1 MNFTRGTTIS
11 AARVATVFPRERDPN
26 LASILDRLLT
36 ISKNFGG
43 GSSSSLR
50 TLVFLLC
57 LFDFHSEIE
66 INNKSNLYVFHCRIA
81 LHWILE
87 T

>member
-26 LASILDRLLT
+26 LAPLLDRLLT
-36 ISKNFGG
+36 ISKNLGG
-43 GSSSSLR
+43 GSSSSPP
-50 TLVFLLC
+50 
-57 LFDFHSEIE
+57 
-66 INNKSNLYVFHCRIA
+66 

-87 T
+87 A